1 MRASSWDS
9 LMSAL
14 AFNFDKVMRFSR
26 CDSCPRVLIIGN
38 ADACPSSDHS
48 NPMTSSL
55 PLVVSDMPK
64 GMNKTEQ
71 GEHLAGDANKE
82 IVITLPC
89 GAISPRPDNRQ
100 LDPSIV
106 GEIAASFSKTGQA
119 IPVIVRPL
127 MDGTYEL
134 IDGHHRLAAKELAGK
149 QDPGNPD
156 HKRIDCIIRNLTD
169 AQAEIQS
176 AVANI
181 QKPLTQAE
189 KGRLYERIG
198 IRVDEM
204 RSVDPSAF
212 DGLDRGSA
220 IASCASEGGTKVSKA
235 TVYRS
240 INAAHAE
247 DGTHE
252 YEGMSERQR
261 KTVSKMRK
269 DERREASRILKSQG
283 EKALDAWIDGGKRSE
298 DDELVALSIR
308 RIRSACAEI
317 RRCEKRGCTL
327 QQPTKKLLEA
337 IEIALER

>member
-1 MRASSWDS
+1 M
-9 LMSAL
+9 
-14 AFNFDKVMRFSR
+14 
-26 CDSCPRVLIIGN
+26 PRILLN
-38 ADACPSSDHS
+38 RDTDACPSSDHS
-48 NPMTSSL
+48 SVVASSWQRTL
-55 PLVVSDMPK
+55 SDISK
-64 GMNKTEQ
+64 GMDKTGQ
-71 GEHLAGDANKE
+71 GVHLTENANKE
-82 IVITLPC
+82 TVITLPC
-89 GAISPRPDNRQ
+89 SAISPRPDNRQ

-106 GEIAASFSKTGQA
+106 SEIAASYSRTGQA

-134 IDGHHRLAAKELAGK
+134 VDGHHRLAAKELARK
-149 QDPGNPD
+149 QDPVNPD

-181 QKPLTQAE
+181 QKPLTQVE

-204 RSVDPSAF
+204 RADDPSAF
-212 DGLDRGSA
+212 GDLDRGSA

-298 DDELVALSIR
+298 DDELVAQSIR

-317 RRCEKRGCTL
+317 RRCEKRGAVLDCR
-327 QQPTKKLLEA
+327 TKDLLSA
-337 IEIALER
+337 IEQAAR

>member
-1 MRASSWDS
+1 M
-9 LMSAL
+9 
-14 AFNFDKVMRFSR
+14 
-26 CDSCPRVLIIGN
+26 PRVVIIGD
-38 ADACPSSDHS
+38 AGACPSSDHLNS
-48 NPMTSSL
+48 MPSSS
-55 PLVVSDMPK
+55 PLVMSDISK
-64 GMNKTEQ
+64 GMNKTEL
-71 GEHLAGDANKE
+71 GEHLAEDANKE
-82 IVITLPC
+82 IVIALPC
-89 GAISPRPDNRQ
+89 GVISPRPDNRK
-100 LDPSIV
+100 LDPSV
-106 GEIAASFSKTGQA
+106 VSEIAQSFSKTGQA

-134 IDGHHRLAAKELAGK
+134 VDGHHRLAAKELARK
-149 QDPGNPD
+149 HDPENPD
-156 HKRIDCIIRNLTD
+156 HKRIDCIVRNLTD

-189 KGRLYERIG
+189 KGRLFERIG

-204 RSVDPSAF
+204 RADDPSVF

-269 DERREASRILKSQG
+269 EERREASRILKSQG
-283 EKALDAWIDGGKRSE
+283 EKALDAWIDGGKRNE

-317 RRCEKRGCTL
+317 RRCEKRGCDL
-327 QQPTKKLLEA
+327 KASDRKLVEA
-337 IEIALER
+337 IESALES

>member
-1 MRASSWDS
+1 M
-9 LMSAL
+9 
-14 AFNFDKVMRFSR
+14 
-26 CDSCPRVLIIGN
+26 
-38 ADACPSSDHS
+38 PSSS
-48 NPMTSSL
+48 
-55 PLVVSDMPK
+55 PLVMSDISK
-64 GMNKTEQ
+64 GMHKTGK
-71 GEHLAGDANKE
+71 GEHLKDDANKE
-82 IVITLPC
+82 IVVTLPC
-89 GAISPRPDNRQ
+89 SVISPRPDNRQ

-106 GEIAASFSKTGQA
+106 DEIAASYSQTGQA

-134 IDGHHRLAAKELAGK
+134 VDGHHRLAAKELFRK

-156 HKRIDCIIRNLTD
+156 HARIDCIIRNLTD

-181 QKPLTQAE
+181 QKPLSPAE
-189 KGRLYERIG
+189 KGRLFERIG

-204 RSVDPSAF
+204 RANDPSAY

-220 IASCASEGGTKVSKA
+220 IASCASEAGTKVSKA

-252 YEGMSERQR
+252 YEGMSEKQR

-269 DERREASRILKSQG
+269 DERHEASRILKSQG
-283 EKALDAWIDGGKRSE
+283 AKALDAWIDGVKRSE
-298 DDELVALSIR
+298 DDALIAQSVR

-317 RRCEKRGCTL
+317 RRCEKRGCAL
-327 QQPTKKLLEA
+327 KASDRKLVEA
-337 IEIALER
+337 IESALGS